1 MASTSS
7 SSDEITIKSP
17 SESAMAQGLL
27 QCLLCYKIKTKCKKT
42 KQNINKIGKN
52 TQKWQEPQSCYTFPK
67 TSRLCA
73 TAFLTSALAKQY
85 LNSCFISEK
94 YYVHQFVLSFLFDS
108 AGPIKLESTVYMQQ
122 REDIQNN
129 LGSRNNIQEIKEDQT
144 VFPNATRKK
153 KCE

>member
-1 MASTSS
+1 M
-7 SSDEITIKSP
+7 
-17 SESAMAQGLL
+17 
-27 QCLLCYKIKTKCKKT
+27 
-42 KQNINKIGKN
+42 
-52 TQKWQEPQSCYTFPK
+52 
-67 TSRLCA
+67 
-73 TAFLTSALAKQY
+73 
-85 LNSCFISEK
+85 
-94 YYVHQFVLSFLFDS
+94 HQFVLSFLFDS